1 VESER
6 LFAIVRAL
14 HKSGVAVLYV
24 SHRLDEILDLCQRV
38 TVFRDGRSVLELAGP
53 TLTRSSLVEAI
64 VGGVIEAEP
73 KRATSTASRPIILS
87 ARALRR
93 APKVI
98 DANFV
103 FGADRAD
110 AGAML
115 LAGQPYAPKNPAEA
129 VRAGIGFVPEERRTE
144 GLILTKSIA
153 FNLSLANLGSLI
165 VSPALPFISGS
176 RRRSLAERVIR
187 DLAVKTAS
195 AETAVG
201 QLSGGNQQKVLIG
214 RWLQSKPKAL
224 ILDEPT
230 RGVDVGARG
239 EIHRLIRGLAQ
250 AGAAVMVVSSEPD
263 ELPDLCDRVLVMVEG
278 RIVAELS
285 GATLNRQGIVAAS
298 YAAAHERNRS

>member
-1 VESER
+1 M
-6 LFAIVRAL
+6 
-14 HKSGVAVLYV
+14 
-24 SHRLDEILDLCQRV
+24 
-38 TVFRDGRSVLELAGP
+38 ELAGP
-53 TLTRSSLVEAI
+53 TLTVALCGAI
-64 VGGVIEAEP
+64 VAPSKPSQSEQP
-73 KRATSTASRPIILS
+73 PQRAAQSSCPL
-87 ARALRR
+87 ARLRR

-98 DANFV
+98 DANFDLHAGEVLGLGGLVGAGRTELARLV

-144 GLILTKSIA
+144 GLILTKSVA

-239 EIHRLIRGLAQ
+239 EIHRLIRDP
-250 AGAAVMVVSSEPD
+250 M
-263 ELPDLCDRVLVMVEG
+263 RVDGG
-278 RIVAELS
+278 RT
-285 GATLNRQGIVAAS
+285 G
-298 YAAAHERNRS
+298 